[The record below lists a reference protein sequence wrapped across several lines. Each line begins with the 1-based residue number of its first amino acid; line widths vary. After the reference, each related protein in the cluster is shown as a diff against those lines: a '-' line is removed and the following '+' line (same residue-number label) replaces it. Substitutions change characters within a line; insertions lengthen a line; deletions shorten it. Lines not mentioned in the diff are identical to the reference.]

1 MLKERTIDIAV
12 AEKKTDLNAIKTQ
25 NKHTEFACCYES
37 ENTNGAYTSDDK
49 AQWEKGA
56 RGRGERR
63 CFRPLVSTG
72 VSGLRSIRGKDKA
85 MQKKVLLQNNN
96 RRGKYRCGT
105 PIRKGGECGAPAKKR
120 QWNKGN
126 ETGQRCVPFGDRTKI
141 ARSQKCSHARARRYE
156 GLYTHT
162 IIV

>member
-1 MLKERTIDIAV
+1 MLKERTIETAV

-85 MQKKVLLQNNN
+85 MQKRYYYKTIIAEESTDVEHLFGREGSVAHQPRKDNGTKETKLVKDAFHLGTEQKLHAVRNVLM
-96 RRGKYRCGT
+96 
-105 PIRKGGECGAPAKKR
+105 
-120 QWNKGN
+120 
-126 ETGQRCVPFGDRTKI
+126 
-141 ARSQKCSHARARRYE
+141 HARDDMKGYIHIQ
-156 GLYTHT
+156 L
-162 IIV
+162 